1 MAAEHESV
9 ARPGWKGLRDGAARL
24 SLPIFATVVS
34 AVLVANFVSSRQD
47 AQHLQRE
54 RDLQTKALIANDM
67 SETAV
72 RLIFAAETRTAALV
86 RSRKSPSRPDA
97 ASRSLA
103 DLYASSAFIRAK
115 LEAYYKDQK
124 LAKRWKRYT
133 NALGAFL
140 ELGSGP
146 SGFETSGALVEEIRR
161 GFSGSLNSTS
171 ALEKVRVGVLEKPV
185 TKTTAF
191 AYVQNYRR
199 LGDVLI
205 DQGAELTRAAL
216 N

>member
-1 MAAEHESV
+1 MAAENESG
-9 ARPGWKGLRDGAARL
+9 PTSGWKGLRDGAARL

-54 RDLQTKALIANDM
+54 RDLQTKATIANDM

-72 RLIFAAETRTAALV
+72 SLIFAAETRTKALAS
-86 RSRKSPSRPDA
+86 SRKSPSSSDA

-115 LEAYYKDQK
+115 LEAYYKDQS
-124 LAKRWKRYT
+124 LATRWKRYT

-140 ELGSGP
+140 ELGAEP
-146 SGFETSGALVEEIRR
+146 SAFEPPGALVQEIRR
-161 GFSGSLNSTS
+161 GFGGDGNSTA
-171 ALEKVRVGVLEKPV
+171 ALEKVHFNVLEKPV
-185 TKTTAF
+185 TDATAF
-191 AYVQNYRR
+191 AYLQNYRQ

-205 DQGAELTRAAL
+205 DRGAELTREAL